1 MPQNTFYV
9 TIALSIWFDLQGKR
23 VLRYLSWDTVQRG
36 LFHRRGWVRGLTI
49 LAICLVAGV
58 PVGAV
63 LGLLGGLYGSAALIG
78 LAAAYL
84 ILRIPMVGL
93 FAVICVIC
101 LLPFAALPVDI
112 GFTPTFLDLA
122 LLGLFFVWISRLVTA
137 KDAASGK
144 QEFITTSPTLA
155 VILFVLLAIVSF
167 IAGLSHS
174 TITANLI
181 RHFGEILLSVL
192 LFLLVINMV
201 RTQQHLRTVTLVL
214 ILAGFGAAA
223 VGVFLYVLPDE
234 LTVRLLSALRVFGY
248 PSGHGVLRYIE
259 ENSELPLRATS
270 TSVDPNV
277 LGGLLIFVTTLTIT
291 QVLARKPIIRRG
303 WLIGMAAVML
313 LCLILTY
320 SRGAFVGFAAA
331 AFLLG
336 ILRYPKVLGI
346 VIVVCL
352 LLLLLP
358 PAQFYV
364 QHFTEGVQGQDQ
376 ATQMRF
382 GEYKDALIL
391 ISRYPWFGVGFAGAP
406 DIDTYLGVS
415 NVYLLIG
422 EEMGLVG
429 LGGFLLCLGVFFF
442 NFFVT
447 RPRCPKNT
455 ELESLFLGPPL
466 AVAGA
471 LVGGIFDHYLFNL
484 DFPHAAGLFWLMV
497 GLGTVGVRLVQAQ
510 QPATAPVRQGAAA
523 DESPSGSALPDTTK
537 APAL

>member
-1 MPQNTFYV
+1 M
-9 TIALSIWFDLQGKR
+9 
-23 VLRYLSWDTVQRG
+23 LRYLGWETVQRG
-36 LFHRRGWVRGLTI
+36 LFHRRNWVRGLTI
-49 LAICLVAGV
+49 LGICLVAGV

-93 FAVICVIC
+93 FAVISVIC

-122 LLGLFFVWISRLVTA
+122 LLGLFFVWVSRLVTA
-137 KDAASGK
+137 QDANSGAASGK
-144 QEFITTSPTLA
+144 QEFITSSPTLA
-155 VILFVLLAIVSF
+155 VILFVALAVVSF

-174 TITANLI
+174 ALTANVI

-201 RTQQHLRTVTLVL
+201 RTQQHLRIVTLVL

-223 VGVFLYVLPDE
+223 VGIILYVLPDE

-248 PSGHGVLRYIE
+248 PTGHGVLRYIE

-277 LGGLLIFVTTLTIT
+277 LGGLLIFITTLTTT
-291 QVLARKPIIRRG
+291 QVLARKPIIRRR
-303 WLIGMAAVML
+303 WLIGMVTVML
-313 LCLILTY
+313 LCLLLTY
-320 SRGAFVGFAAA
+320 SRGAFAGFVAAA
-331 AFLLG
+331 MLLSV
-336 ILRYPKVLGI
+336 LRYPKVLVII
-346 VIVVCL
+346 VVVCL

-358 PAQFYV
+358 QAQFYV
-364 QHFTEGVQGQDQ
+364 ERFTEGVQGEDQ

-391 ISRYPWFGVGFAGAP
+391 ISRYPWFGVGFASAP

-415 NVYLLIG
+415 NVYLLIA

-429 LGGFLLCLGVFFF
+429 LSAFLICLGVFFL
-442 NFFVT
+442 NFFIT
-447 RPRCPKNT
+447 RPRCPKDT
-455 ELESLFLGPPL
+455 ELEPLFLGPSL

-484 DFPHAAGLFWLMV
+484 DFPHAAALFWLMV

-510 QPATAPVRQGAAA
+510 QPATAPARKGVEV
-523 DESPSGSALPDTTK
+523 DESPSDSALPGGK
-537 APAL
+537 PAPAL